1 MSVGLVVVSH
11 SAKIAEGVV
20 ELAGQMA
27 AAVRIQ
33 AAGGTDDG
41 GIGTDA
47 TLIAEAI
54 AAADEGEGV
63 LVLVDLGSAVLSAQ
77 LAIDE
82 LVEEEARDRVRIAEA
97 PVVEGAVVA
106 AIQASTGSSL
116 EEVDE
121 AARGAATMAK
131 VKAPGGA
138 PAEPEGS
145 GEPQGGAPVGQET

>member
-27 AAVRIQ
+27 PGVRIQ
-33 AAGGTDDG
+33 AAGGADDG

-47 TLIAEAI
+47 TMIAQAI

-82 LVEEEARDRVRIAEA
+82 FVDEETRARARIAEA
-97 PVVEGAVVA
+97 PVVEGAVIA
-106 AIQASTGSSL
+106 AVQAGTGSSL
-116 EEVDE
+116 DEVDQ
-121 AARGAATMAK
+121 AARGAATMVK
-131 VKAPGGA
+131 VKPEEPGAVDQIGR
-138 PAEPEGS
+138 
-145 GEPQGGAPVGQET
+145 

>member
-20 ELAGQMA
+20 ELARQMA
-27 AAVRIQ
+27 PEVRIR

-54 AAADEGEGV
+54 EAADDGDGV

-82 LVEEEARDRVRIAEA
+82 MVDEARRGRVRVSDA
-97 PVVEGAVVA
+97 PLVEGAVVGA
-106 AIQASTGSSL
+106 VQASTGSDL
-116 EEVDE
+116 DEVDQVATE
-121 AARGAATMAK
+121 AATMAK
-131 VKAPGGA
+131 AKDGR
-138 PAEPEGS
+138 E
-145 GEPQGGAPVGQET
+145 

>member
-1 MSVGLVVVSH
+1 VSVGLVVVSH

-27 AAVRIQ
+27 GGVRIQ

-47 TLIAEAI
+47 TMIAEAI
-54 AAADEGEGV
+54 AAADDGDGV
-63 LVLVDLGSAVLSAQ
+63 LLLVDLGSAVLSTQ
-77 LAIDE
+77 VAIEE
-82 LVEEEARDRVRIAEA
+82 LVDEEVRGRVRIAEA

-116 EEVDE
+116 DQVDE
-121 AARGAATMAK
+121 AAKGAATMAK
-131 VKAPGGA
+131 VSASGG
-138 PAEPEGS
+138 
-145 GEPQGGAPVGQET
+145 